1 MIIYQLQI
9 SLALN
14 GMARC
19 PKGFGR
25 KQLWPI
31 SK

>member
-1 MIIYQLQI
+1 MVIYKLQI

-25 KQLWPI
+25 KQL
-31 SK
+31 